1 MPNGSEKA
9 SVKDVLKSFVIMPE
23 SGSKEPYAPLNEQ
36 TDITVKANCFM
47 AAITPKHGTLSVGDK
62 GIEFKED
69 PGKGY
74 IQIPYSQLVDV
85 VCDVHGKS
93 VRSVEITVSNLQKFP
108 FVISHGADFVRAL
121 AKHVD
126 RSQLIGNEG
135 AFKRAFNRHKNQVK
149 NLGKKFRK
157 KDEDVEASE

>member
-1 MPNGSEKA
+1 MPSDSDKPGIKE
-9 SVKDVLKSFVIMPE
+9 VLKSFVITPD
-23 SGSKEPYAPLNEQ
+23 SGSKEPYAPLNEV
-36 TDITVKANCFM
+36 TDISVKANCFM

-69 PGKGY
+69 PGNGY

-135 AFKRAFNRHKNQVK
+135 AFKRTLKRHKNQIQ

-157 KDEDVEASE
+157 QDNQATS

>member
-1 MPNGSEKA
+1 MPTGDKQTGI
-9 SVKDVLKSFVIMPE
+9 KDVLKSFVVMPD
-23 SGSKEPYAPLNEQ
+23 SGSKEPYEPINEQ
-36 TDITVKANCFM
+36 TDISVHANCFM
-47 AAITPKHGTLSVGDK
+47 AAITPKRGMLSVGDK

-69 PGKGY
+69 KGNGY
-74 IQIPYSQLVDV
+74 IQIPYAQLVDV

-135 AFKRAFNRHKNQVK
+135 AFKRTLNKHKRQIQGLADKVR
-149 NLGKKFRK
+149 GKKK
-157 KDEDVEASE
+157 E